1 MMIDIDLIRE
11 DAAWMRRRVLELA
24 FNAGSSGT
32 HLGGSLSLIEILATL
47 YCFVTPD
54 TGANRDRVI
63 LSKGHGA
70 MALYAAL
77 ERHGIMSPETVNT
90 FETPGT
96 HLFAH
101 ASRDIGQGVEFSGGS
116 LGLGISFGAGVA
128 LACKEAHRKN
138 RIYIIVGDGEANEG
152 IFWETLL
159 AIKHYQLDNI
169 TVILDRNG
177 LQADGPTEEVLD
189 MEPLATKFQAFGFNT
204 LSVDGH
210 DIEALAKAMESCLDT
225 GPNLI
230 IAKTVKGKGVSF
242 MEGVPA
248 WHHGVLS
255 GKKYEKAIGELNQ
268 E

>member
-1 MMIDIDLIRE
+1 MMVDFGLIRE
-11 DAAWMRRRVLELA
+11 DAAWMRRRVLDLA
-24 FNAGSSGT
+24 LSAGASGA
-32 HLGGSLSLIEILATL
+32 HLGGSLSLVEILAVL
-47 YCFVTPD
+47 YHFISAENGD
-54 TGANRDRVI
+54 DRDRVI

-70 MALYAAL
+70 MALYTVL
-77 ERHGIMSPETVNT
+77 ERHGIMTPETVNT
-90 FETPGT
+90 FETRGT

-101 ASRDIGQGVEFSGGS
+101 ASRDIGRGVEFSGGS

-128 LACKEAHRKN
+128 LSCKEAQKKN

-159 AIKHYQLDNI
+159 AIKHYKLDNI
-169 TVILDRNG
+169 TVIMDRNG
-177 LQADGPTEEVLD
+177 LQADGPTDEVLD
-189 MEPLATKFQAFGFNT
+189 MEPLETKFEAFGFRT

-210 DIEALAKAMESCLDT
+210 DVEALAGAMESCLET
-225 GPNLI
+225 GPNMI
-230 IAKTVKGKGVSF
+230 IARTVKGKGVSF
-242 MEGVPA
+242 MEGVPS